1 MRISDWSSDVCSSDL
16 PETQIRT
23 VRNAAPAP
31 RVIVDPNESWT
42 FADVERLQPLLAELR
57 IDLLEQP
64 LPADDDD
71 ALASFVPL
79 VPIAADESAHVAGHV
94 GAPAAEYQVINIK
107 LDTPGGLTG
116 APAPPEAAPATGP
129 TGWPPPKKSRN

>member
-1 MRISDWSSDVCSSDL
+1 MGAAARALARAPLIKIKVDRSD

-42 FADVERLQPLLAELR
+42 FAEVERLQPLLAELR

-64 LPADDDD
+64 LPADDAD
-71 ALASFVPL
+71 ALAGFVPL
-79 VPIAADESAHVAGHV
+79 VSSEERRV
-94 GAPAAEYQVINIK
+94 GKECVS
-107 LDTPGGLTG
+107 TCR
-116 APAPPEAAPATGP
+116 
-129 TGWPPPKKSRN
+129 SRWSPYH

>member
-79 VPIAADESAHVAGHV
+79 VPIAADESAHVVGDV
-94 GAPAAEYQVINIK
+94 GALREQYQVVNMTRSEEHTSE
-107 LDTPGGLTG
+107 L
-116 APAPPEAAPATGP
+116 
-129 TGWPPPKKSRN
+129 KSRM

>member
-1 MRISDWSSDVCSSDL
+1 MGAAARALARAPLIKIKVDRSD

-42 FADVERLQPLLAELR
+42 FAEVERLQPLLAELR

-71 ALASFVPL
+71 ALAGFVPL
-79 VPIAADESAHVAGHV
+79 VPIAADASAQVAG
-94 GAPAAEYQVINIK
+94 E
-107 LDTPGGLTG
+107 DRESGGEG
-116 APAPPEAAPATGP
+116 KDG
-129 TGWPPPKKSRN
+129 